1 LKAGLVCI
9 CIGIDVT
16 YAPWGNQGVVK
27 FSHMGSDRKARPE
40 VGLKTGLLGICFG
53 IDVTY
58 VRAAGQSRSCPSHQL
73 EEGAL
78 CEGFVKR
85 SAAWDR

>member
-1 LKAGLVCI
+1 LVGLKAGLVLGLMLCI
-9 CIGIDVT
+9 
-16 YAPWGNQGVVK
+16 YAWGNQGVVK
-27 FSHMGSDRKARPE
+27 FSRMGKAIPE
-40 VGLKTGLLGICFG
+40 VGLKAGLLGICFG

-58 VRAAGQSRSCPSHQL
+58 VRAAGQSRSCPSHLL